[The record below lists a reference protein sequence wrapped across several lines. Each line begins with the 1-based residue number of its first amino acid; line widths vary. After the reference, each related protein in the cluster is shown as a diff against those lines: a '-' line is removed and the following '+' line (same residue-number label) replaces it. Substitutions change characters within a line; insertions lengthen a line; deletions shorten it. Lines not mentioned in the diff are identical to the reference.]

1 MTYRR
6 LLAVLVSGVCLV
18 GCVSPDGTPNRA
30 GTGAIIGGV
39 TGAVLGAQVDDDD
52 GNNRDGILIGA
63 AAGATAGAMIGRRM
77 DQQQREFEEELAA
90 ERRRNEVAVQRLED
104 DLLKVTFE
112 NDVTFEVDSA
122 ALQPGFRS
130 SLDTV
135 SEILAKYGSD
145 IRVVGHTD
153 STGTESY
160 NQSLS
165 ERRAQTVLNYLVDH
179 GVPSRQLE
187 AVGRGELEPV
197 ATNLTVEGRA
207 MNRRVELL
215 ISGAEV
221 AAN

>member
-1 MTYRR
+1 MTIRG
-6 LLAVLVSGVCLV
+6 LLAVLIFGTVLTA
-18 GCVSPDGTPNRA
+18 CVSPDGSPNRA

-63 AAGATAGAMIGRRM
+63 AAGAAAGAAIGRRM
-77 DQQQREFEEELAA
+77 DQQQAEFEEELAA
-90 ERRRNEVAVQRLED
+90 ERRRNEIAVQRLEE

-122 ALQPGFRS
+122 ALQPNFRS

-153 STGTESY
+153 STGSESY

-165 ERRAQTVLNYLVDH
+165 ERRAQTVMNYLVDH
-179 GVPSRQLE
+179 GVPARQLE

-197 ATNLTVEGRA
+197 ATNLTVEGRS

>member
-1 MTYRR
+1 MTYRG
-6 LLAVLVSGVCLV
+6 LLVSIISGAFLA
-18 GCVSPDGTPNRA
+18 GCVSPDGSPNRA

-63 AAGATAGAMIGRRM
+63 AAGAAAGAAIGRRM
-77 DQQQREFEEELAA
+77 DQQQAEFEEELAA
-90 ERRRNEVAVQRLED
+90 ERRRNEIAVQRLEE

-112 NDVTFEVDSA
+112 NDVTFEVNSA
-122 ALQPGFRS
+122 ALQPNFRS

-165 ERRAQTVLNYLVDH
+165 ERRAQTVMNYLVDH

-215 ISGAEV
+215 ISGAQVE
-221 AAN
+221 AN

>member
-1 MTYRR
+1 MTIRG
-6 LLAVLVSGVCLV
+6 LLAVLISGTVLTA
-18 GCVSPDGTPNRA
+18 CVSPDGSPNRA

-63 AAGATAGAMIGRRM
+63 AAGAAAGAAIGHRM
-77 DQQQREFEEELAA
+77 DQQQAEFEEELAA
-90 ERRRNEVAVQRLED
+90 ERRRNEIAVQRLEE

-122 ALQPGFRS
+122 ALQPNFRS

-153 STGTESY
+153 STGSESY

-165 ERRAQTVLNYLVDH
+165 ERRAQTVMNYLVDH
-179 GVPSRQLE
+179 GVPARQLE

-197 ATNLTVEGRA
+197 ATNLTVEGRS